1 MFTENGING
10 SASVENIL
18 TAAGLDFEVEK
29 RPLFSQTFERVG
41 NELGAVYTASELSAG
56 VFRTDT
62 GAQIGNVT
70 PTYEPMQNADV
81 LAPFMEAVNAGY
93 LVYKG
98 GGAIDG
104 GGRFSLTFEHGDGFD
119 IGGDEH
125 KRRIIVGGSH
135 NGTWTTFIK
144 TVVWRLICKN
154 GLMGFGVKD
163 SFKVRHTLN
172 AKSNYDN
179 VLRALEKTEKFYTD
193 AMARYRGLYDI
204 RLDYQRAADLTR
216 QLLDIK
222 PGGKVSTR
230 KQNQMDD
237 ILYLTRNGRGI
248 RGNSAI
254 LGTGAAW
261 FNAVAEFVDHG
272 GRRSTV
278 NAEKR
283 HVSAFHG
290 AGEKRKKDAFKLVAA
305 LS

>member
-1 MFTENGING
+1 MFTENGINE
-10 SASVENIL
+10 SANVENIL
-18 TAAGLDFEVEK
+18 TAGGLDFEVEK

-41 NELGAVYTASELSAG
+41 TDLGAVYTASKLSAG

-62 GAQIGNVT
+62 GDQIGNVT
-70 PTYEPMQNADV
+70 PTYEPMQNSDV
-81 LAPFMEAVNAGY
+81 LAPFIEMVNAGY
-93 LVYKG
+93 LRYKH

-104 GGRFSLTFEHGDGFD
+104 GARFSLTFEHGDAFD

-125 KRRIIVGGSH
+125 RKQIIVGGSH

-144 TVVWRLICKN
+144 TFVWRLVCTN
-154 GLMGFGVKD
+154 GLMGFGLKD
-163 SFKVRHTLN
+163 CFKVRHTLN
-172 AKSNYDN
+172 AKTNYEN
-179 VLRALEKTEKFYTD
+179 VLKALEKTEKFYVD

-204 RLDYQRAADLTR
+204 RLEYQKAADLTR

-222 PGGKVSTR
+222 PGKVSTR
-230 KQNQMDD
+230 KQNQLND

-248 RGNSAI
+248 RGNSNI

-261 FNAVAEFVDHG
+261 FNAVAEYVDHG
-272 GRRSTV
+272 TRRSNQ

-290 AGEKRKKDAFKLVAA
+290 TGEKRKKDAFKLVAA
-305 LS
+305 LA